1 MPERLELPKEAGY
14 RGCCMTLCAVL
25 SASYPQQVM
34 AMLVEKLLATLLVAR
49 MLLEVRYLRM
59 HMLLLSLGGW
69 LVSGAEAA
77 AVEAVDARAAGVA
90 EGGGVVKH
98 VQSFGPFDVLL
109 CCIVVLG
116 VLGENEE
123 VPAPEEVN
131 SLE

>member
-1 MPERLELPKEAGY
+1 M
-14 RGCCMTLCAVL
+14 
-25 SASYPQQVM
+25 
-34 AMLVEKLLATLLVAR
+34 
-49 MLLEVRYLRM
+49 
-59 HMLLLSLGGW
+59 
-69 LVSGAEAA
+69 
-77 AVEAVDARAAGVA
+77 A

>member
-14 RGCCMTLCAVL
+14 SGCCMTLCAVL
-25 SASYPQQVM
+25 SVSYPQQVM
-34 AMLVEKLLATLLVAR
+34 AMLVEKLLELLVAR
-49 MLLEVRYLRM
+49 MLLEVRCLRM
-59 HMLLLSLGGW
+59 HMMLLTLGGW

>member
-14 RGCCMTLCAVL
+14 SGCCMTLCAVL
-25 SASYPQQVM
+25 SVSYPQQVM

-69 LVSGAEAA
+69 RVSRAEAA

-90 EGGGVVKH
+90 EGSGVVKH

-123 VPAPEEVN
+123 VLAPEEVN